1 MHICAKRGHSAAG
14 LAFGGRL
21 ADHPP
26 MSGMPGDVEDT
37 ATPPRIALEGAA
49 ATPAALAGTLA
60 GLRARGHRILEAPAP
75 ERTAGPAHDVVIVC
89 RVRTAEEAARVMR
102 SAIRG
107 HGIVVVGHG
116 DRAVLDQLYDDLRR
130 FGRLDVRT
138 HAGRAPDEVLDGDER
153 SLLDLLAAGRTLGE
167 AAAAL
172 HLSRRTVDRRLASAR
187 TKLGA
192 ATTAETLARLRGVQ

>member
-1 MHICAKRGHSAAG
+1 MHICAKWGHPAAG

-21 ADHPP
+21 TDHRP
-26 MSGMPGDVEDT
+26 MTAMPGGDRDRG
-37 ATPPRIALEGAA
+37 TPPRIALEGAA
-49 ATPAALAGTLA
+49 AAPAALADTLA
-60 GLRARGHRILEAPAP
+60 GLQARGHRVLEAPVP
-75 ERTAGPAHDVVIVC
+75 DRIAGPAHDVIVVC
-89 RVRTAEEAARVMR
+89 LVRTADEAARVIR

-107 HGIVVVGHG
+107 HGIVVVGRG

-138 HAGRAPDEVLDGDER
+138 HAGRAPDEALDVDER

-172 HLSRRTVDRRLASAR
+172 HLSRRTADRRLAAAR
-187 TKLGA
+187 TKRGA
-192 ATTAETLARLRGVQ
+192 ATTAETLARLRAAQ